1 MNTAEI
7 ESKTRLT
14 AEVTLINDKLHFLGK
29 AGNNEQVHIDYV
41 PPLGDN
47 NGYMSLQLF
56 LVSLASCAGSSV
68 LTFLRKMKKNI
79 QKCDIKASGIRR
91 SEHPTSFESI
101 ELEFIINSEDVI
113 PADLDKVIALSEET
127 YCPVWAMIKGNV
139 PVKTIYTINKLN

>member
-1 MNTAEI
+1 MKTAEI
-7 ESKTRLT
+7 ETQDTLT
-14 AEVTLINDKLHFLGK
+14 ADVTLINDKLHFLGK
-29 AGNNEQVHIDYV
+29 AGNNEQVHIDYI

-68 LTFLRKMKKNI
+68 LTFLRRMKKNI
-79 QKCDIKASGIRR
+79 QKCDIKASGVRR
-91 SEHPTSFESI
+91 LEHPTAFESI
-101 ELEFIINSEDVI
+101 ILEFIIKSDDVL

-139 PVKTIYTINKLN
+139 PVKTIYTINK

>member
-1 MNTAEI
+1 MKTAEI
-7 ESKTRLT
+7 ETQDTLT
-14 AEVTLINDKLHFLGK
+14 ADVTLINDKLHFLGK
-29 AGNNEQVHIDYV
+29 AGNNEQVHIDYI

-68 LTFLRKMKKNI
+68 LTFLRRMKKNI
-79 QKCDIKASGIRR
+79 QKCDIKASGVRR
-91 SEHPTSFESI
+91 LEHPTAFESI
-101 ELEFIINSEDVI
+101 ILEFIIKSDDVL